1 VCEARVVK
9 ALLIAGAIATSLVG
23 CGGSG
28 GQTSTGVDKGGFTQK
43 QRDAAQTGLDTLQ
56 HMSVSAI
63 VLQTTTSKGLPVC
76 RIHLARKSPAIFDL
90 LLVWIP
96 KGQYAT
102 SATGN
107 RYAWLRLRFKA
118 QGPDLRSW
126 QFRNAPD
133 YATVKASYGNALS
146 QPVEPCVI
154 LNSGSIKETRV
165 SPHTAVQTATLLGR
179 GLPPSLRQAPLFHLS
194 RVDKSGELALQSLR
208 GKTVLLDFW
217 STSCQGCAGQ
227 ATRLQQVYEKWRS
240 RGVVVVGVNEFDFA
254 TDVQSFIRRYGI
266 TYPVVHDPSGIGKR
280 YAVDNL
286 PETFFIDPRGR
297 IVTKVAGVA
306 SVAQLEAK
314 LRTALK

>member
-1 VCEARVVK
+1 MRKAGVAQ
-9 ALLIAGAIATSLVG
+9 ALLIAVAVATSLVG
-23 CGGSG
+23 CGGGHS
-28 GQTSTGVDKGGFTQK
+28 STGVDKGGFTQT

-107 RYAWLRLRFKA
+107 RYAWLRMTFDA

-126 QFRNAPD
+126 NFGNAPD
-133 YATVKASYGNALS
+133 YAKVKESYGNALS

-154 LNSGSIKETRV
+154 LNSGRIKETRV
-165 SPHTAVQTATLLGR
+165 SPHTAVQTATLLGGGPAPAR
-179 GLPPSLRQAPLFHLS
+179 RQAPLFTLS
-194 RVDKSGELALQSLR
+194 RIDKSGELALQSLR
-208 GKTVLLDFW
+208 GKTVVLNFW
-217 STSCQGCAGQ
+217 STSCEGCAGQ
-227 ATRLQQVYEKWRS
+227 AMRLQQIYENWRG

-254 TDVQSFIRRYGI
+254 TDVSRFIRRQGI
-266 TYPVVHDPSGIGKR
+266 TYPIVHDPSGIGKR

-306 SVAQLEAK
+306 SVAQLDAK
-314 LRTALK
+314 LRIALQ